1 MKILIIEAIQVVFNP
16 DIGGEHVSPGEIIDV
31 PKDQAGK
38 LTQANRALY
47 VNKAD
52 DSYKDGRFT
61 APADML
67 KAAEAMAKAKAKGKK
82 AAEPII
88 PPAGETGD
96 ENPDA

>member
-1 MKILIIEAIQVVFNP
+1 MKILIIEATQVVFNP
-16 DIGGEHVSPGEIIDV
+16 DVGGEHVASGEIVDV

-67 KAAEAMAKAKAKGKK
+67 KAAADMAKAKGKK
-82 AAEPII
+82 ASQEAGGQGAET
-88 PPAGETGD
+88 PA
-96 ENPDA
+96 A

>member
-1 MKILIIEAIQVVFNP
+1 MKILIIEATQVVFNP
-16 DIGGEHVSPGEIIDV
+16 DVGGEHVASGEIVDV

-82 AAEPII
+82 AAEPVA
-88 PPAGETGD
+88 PAADDQGAET
-96 ENPDA
+96 PAA

>member
-67 KAAEAMAKAKAKGKK
+67 KAAEAMTKAKAKGKK
-82 AAEPII
+82 AAEPTA
-88 PPAGETGD
+88 PAADDQGAET
-96 ENPDA
+96 PAA

>member
-1 MKILIIEAIQVVFNP
+1 MKILIIEATQVVLNQ
-16 DIGGEHVSPGEIIDV
+16 DIGGEHVASGEIVDV

-38 LTQANRALY
+38 LTQSNRALY

-52 DSYKDGRFT
+52 DSFKDGRFT
-61 APADML
+61 ATADML

-82 AAEPII
+82 APETGA
-88 PPAGETGD
+88 ADGETGN

>member
-31 PKDQAGK
+31 TKDQAGK

-67 KAAEAMAKAKAKGKK
+67 KAAEAMAKAKGKK
-82 AAEPII
+82 AAEPVA
-88 PPAGETGD
+88 PAADDKGAET
-96 ENPDA
+96 PAA